1 MAHHHEDSKVE
12 PFAKSDIGFREMTYV
27 TFFGVV
33 ATGAVMFSFFYLNA
47 LEDFPAP
54 PFMASLLVGI
64 FTCLIL
70 ATGNMIVRWLFSLD
84 D

>member
-1 MAHHHEDSKVE
+1 LAHHHEDSKVE

-27 TFFGVV
+27 MLFGIT
-33 ATGAVMFSFFYLNA
+33 AAGAVMFSFLYFSS
-47 LEDFPAP
+47 LEDFAAP
-54 PFMASLLVGI
+54 PFMVSLLVGI

-70 ATGNMIVRWLFSLD
+70 AAGNMIVRWLFSLD